1 MKKNTQRAFTL
12 LELLVVI
19 AIIGILISLGVA
31 SFSNAQ
37 RKARDSRRRED
48 MKAIQNGLE
57 QYYADHDGTYPNVGG
72 VAIIGLNNIV
82 NTAGT
87 SYFPAGAPVDP
98 KATLSYFASSDSDSY
113 CICADLETS
122 GVGNASNT
130 TCTYVSGG
138 EYFCVSNL
146 Q

>member
-1 MKKNTQRAFTL
+1 MKQNKLKAFTL

-48 MKAIQNGLE
+48 MKAVQNGLE
-57 QYYADHDGTYPNVGG
+57 QYYADHGGTYPGGASGLTNLSSIVG
-72 VAIIGLNNIV
+72 A
-82 NTAGT
+82 AGST
-87 SYFPAGAPVDP
+87 YFPAGAPVDP
-98 KATLSYFASSDSDSY
+98 KVTQSYYASSDGDSY
-113 CICADLETS
+113 CLCADLETP

-130 TCTYVSGG
+130 TCTYTSGG